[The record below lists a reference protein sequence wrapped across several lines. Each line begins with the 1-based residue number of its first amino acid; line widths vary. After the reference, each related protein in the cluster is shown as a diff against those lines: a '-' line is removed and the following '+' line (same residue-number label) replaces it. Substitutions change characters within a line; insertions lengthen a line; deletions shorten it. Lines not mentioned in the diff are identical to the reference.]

1 MNLKTWFS
9 VEVYEKSN
17 NIGGLAGAVSLS
29 KGRIDSFY
37 HHLFKTD
44 KYILDFLKENNLLS
58 EIKFKPT
65 STGHI
70 WNNKY
75 YDISSII
82 SLFQSRL
89 LSKWGLFRL
98 LLGGVIIKYFPL
110 SKRFNQKS
118 IYKLNNILFGDEA
131 ASKIWKPLLFYK
143 FGKYANLIPYSWLRT
158 RIQDRTI
165 ELGYISNGF
174 EVIYKYMAKRI
185 INQGGK

>member
-1 MNLKTWFS
+1 MHLKNNQIKIAVIGAGASGLATAYELTKLGFS

-17 NIGGLAGAVSLS
+17 NVGGLAGAVSLS

-75 YDISSII
+75 YDISSIF

-89 LSKWGLFRL
+89 LTKWGLFRL
-98 LLGGVIIKYFPL
+98 LLGGFIIKYFPL
-110 SKRFNQKS
+110 SKNS
-118 IYKLNNILFGDEA
+118 IK
-131 ASKIWKPLLFYK
+131 
-143 FGKYANLIPYSWLRT
+143 NLS
-158 RIQDRTI
+158 
-165 ELGYISNGF
+165 
-174 EVIYKYMAKRI
+174 
-185 INQGGK
+185 IN